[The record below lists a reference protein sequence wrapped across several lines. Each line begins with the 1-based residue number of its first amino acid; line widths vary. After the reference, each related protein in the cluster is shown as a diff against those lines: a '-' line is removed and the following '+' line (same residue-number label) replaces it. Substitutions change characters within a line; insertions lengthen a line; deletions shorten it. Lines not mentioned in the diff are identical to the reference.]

1 MGSYYVRDCPRWSKL
16 QKMIRFLE
24 CFYESMHQT
33 TYFAVEEEEEENRS
47 ITLLQY
53 DEKSRHRRG

>member
-1 MGSYYVRDCPRWSKL
+1 L